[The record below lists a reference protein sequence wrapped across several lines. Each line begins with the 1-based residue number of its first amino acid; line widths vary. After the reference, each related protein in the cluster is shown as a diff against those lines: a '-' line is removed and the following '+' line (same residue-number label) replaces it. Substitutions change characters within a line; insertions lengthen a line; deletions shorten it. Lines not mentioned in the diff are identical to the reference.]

1 MKLGDV
7 GFELKCRSLTLKETE
22 GKAERMG
29 VTTNKLL
36 FGKEF
41 KHLGRARAK
50 VFSLLDDVILQWDSL
65 CHF

>member
-7 GFELKCRSLTLKETE
+7 GFDLKCRSLTLKETG
-22 GKAERMG
+22 GKAERME
-29 VTTNKLL
+29 VATDKLL

-50 VFSLLDDVILQWDSL
+50 VFSLLDEVIL
-65 CHF
+65 

>member
-7 GFELKCRSLTLKETE
+7 GFELKCRSLTLKETGE
-22 GKAERMG
+22 KAERMG
-29 VTTNKLL
+29 VTMYKFP

-50 VFSLLDDVILQWDSL
+50 VFSLLDEVIL
-65 CHF
+65 